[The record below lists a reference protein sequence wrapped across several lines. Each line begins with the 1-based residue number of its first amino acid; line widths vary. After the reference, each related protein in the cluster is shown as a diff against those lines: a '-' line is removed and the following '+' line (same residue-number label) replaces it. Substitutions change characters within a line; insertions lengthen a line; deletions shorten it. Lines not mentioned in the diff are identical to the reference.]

1 MPDPFQF
8 IQLAF
13 CRLILVTTDFG
24 LQMSKWRPTV
34 STDILSGCFNP
45 LGIRP
50 GKHFKLGHGRFL
62 PHPLRFISVHMYV
75 FVCLFVCL
83 EAIYTFRRLKIG
95 IEIFYVTCA

>member
-1 MPDPFQF
+1 MPDPLQF

-13 CRLILVTTDFG
+13 CRLILVTTGFG

-34 STDILSGCFNP
+34 STDNLSGCFNP
-45 LGIRP
+45 LGIHP

-75 FVCLFVCL
+75 FVWL
-83 EAIYTFRRLKIG
+83 EAVYTFRRLRIG